1 MVGGSGEGIDKGVK
15 ISLTVEIVLYAC
27 LIALAVMSWGLWSA
41 EKEIEK
47 LQNKID
53 FLEDENDELD
63 ATARFYRDQYRRG
76 SINVDNKVS

>member
-1 MVGGSGEGIDKGVK
+1 M
-15 ISLTVEIVLYAC
+15 SLAVEVVLYAC
-27 LIALAVMSWGLWSA
+27 LVMLAVMSWGLWSA

-47 LQNKID
+47 LQNKVD

-63 ATARFYRDQYRRG
+63 AEARYYRDQYRRG